1 MHEINVKKVPAV
13 RIDPS
18 LDKYDN
24 IVLFPEKLD
33 SANEQL
39 KKSGFP
45 KLPQK
50 APPRGNEESLTGGSI
65 DEALPAT

>member
-1 MHEINVKKVPAV
+1 MKTMLEINEKKIPAV

-24 IVLFPEKLD
+24 VLLFPEKLAK
-33 SANEQL
+33 ANEQL

-45 KLPQK
+45 KLPK
-50 APPRGNEESLTGGSI
+50 KKHSR
-65 DEALPAT
+65 

>member
-1 MHEINVKKVPAV
+1 MLEINENKIPAV

-24 IVLFPEKLD
+24 VVLFPEKLAK
-33 SANEQL
+33 ANEQL

-45 KLPQK
+45 KLPSK
-50 APPRGNEESLTGGSI
+50 KHSS
-65 DEALPAT
+65 

>member
-1 MHEINVKKVPAV
+1 MKTMKDLNKNKVPAV

-24 IVLFPEKLD
+24 IILFPKKLAK
-33 SANEQL
+33 ANEDL

-45 KLPQK
+45 KLTPKRQS
-50 APPRGNEESLTGGSI
+50 R
-65 DEALPAT
+65 

>member
-1 MHEINVKKVPAV
+1 MKTMHEINEKNVPAV

-24 IVLFPEKLD
+24 LVLFPEKLAK
-33 SANEQL
+33 ANEQV

-45 KLPQK
+45 KLPGK
-50 APPRGNEESLTGGSI
+50 KLDG
-65 DEALPAT
+65 

>member
-1 MHEINVKKVPAV
+1 MKSMLEINEKKVPAV

-24 IVLFPEKLD
+24 VVLFPDKLAK
-33 SANEQL
+33 ANEQI

-45 KLPQK
+45 KLTEK
-50 APPRGNEESLTGGSI
+50 KHSR
-65 DEALPAT
+65 